1 MQNGEITND
10 KGSKMA
16 QKKTS
21 NLRLVKPP
29 DNVKEIKK
37 KDQEDPQ
44 EKGRADSLH
53 SDSGDPGSMRDMAS
67 YEE

>member
-1 MQNGEITND
+1 
-10 KGSKMA
+10 MA

-37 KDQEDPQ
+37 KIRRIHRKKAEQILSIAILVILAVC
-44 EKGRADSLH
+44 GTWLLT
-53 SDSGDPGSMRDMAS
+53 
-67 YEE
+67 EE